1 MSKICSPVST
11 DLFVCTLHCEPFPV
25 PPRRNT
31 HCHKSS
37 ENFLYKIYQ
46 VLGILPILINN
57 RSDTVVQWIS
67 AGLVWSRT
75 WVQSYKKL
83 DFFSVIGNRI
93 SNTSYHFQYLY
104 YPGGNETGAKP
115 NLITCI
121 TEIFL
126 SAAVEVVLSTGVG
139 LSSSSAAP
147 TPCTID
153 RDD

>member
-1 MSKICSPVST
+1 MVYFNLKYCVKNLLSSVNWLVCMH
-11 DLFVCTLHCEPFPV
+11 CTLRTL
-25 PPRRNT
+25 PPSPPHSNT
-31 HCHKSS
+31 HCHESS

-75 WVQSYKKL
+75 WVQSYTKL

-126 SAAVEVVLSTGVG
+126 SVGFHQRESIGVQDK
-139 LSSSSAAP
+139 L
-147 TPCTID
+147 
-153 RDD
+153 